1 MPKAPTTIHGVH
13 PGFAAAEQKNNQT
26 KNRINNLGNSRT
38 NSQQSSA
45 SKSGDLVLTTRIAG
59 ISKKLPS
66 N

>member
-1 MPKAPTTIHGVH
+1 MPKAPTTIHGEH
-13 PGFAAAEQKNNQT
+13 PGFAAAQQKNNQT

-45 SKSGDLVLTTRIAG
+45 SKKRSGANYKDCGDFKEL
-59 ISKKLPS
+59 KS